1 MWKKG
6 SRILLTLL
14 IPIVLFGCQ
23 NQKPKDQDLMR
34 VKSVNRENSKKV
46 ILLMVDSLM
55 AQAIDQGMRQ
65 RELPAFQ
72 FLIEHGQ
79 YYKDLVS
86 SFPTMSVTIDSSLLT
101 GKYPDVHRVP
111 GLTWYQADKKKV
123 INYGTGPMEVLRHG
137 INPVLTD
144 GLINLNGNHLNRKLP
159 TIYEDLARYGLKSG
173 SINGLIYRGTT
184 DHTLT
189 IPGWIQGP
197 SSLKKEIQVKG
208 PDFLALGSLSN
219 PLKEVKNL
227 PDGLTNRL
235 GISNNYSIEAVK
247 YLIQAN
253 KLPDFL
259 FVYLPDLD
267 QEIHKKGPSEL
278 SGVQKLDGQLQSLLQ
293 AFGSPEKAL
302 NDAILIIIGDS
313 GMTQLLPTGQN
324 PVIDLPAM
332 FEGTQVL
339 RPGETVSEK
348 TEVILAVNETMAYV
362 YKLKANRSLRDI
374 ADILKMD
381 ARIDFISYKDKE
393 WIYVIQGATSKQLK
407 YKANGKWMDRYKQT
421 WTIEEDDKVLDLK
434 VNAANRTLEY
444 GQYPDVLQRLSGA
457 LNSHEGEF
465 LVVTAKPGYELA
477 DRSSPTHEGGGGHGS
492 VSRMES
498 LVPLIITGTDQKPQ
512 YLRIIDIKSYLLD
525 LLTKNIKKA
534 GASKNK

>member
-6 SRILLTLL
+6 SRILLALL

-23 NQKPKDQDLMR
+23 NPKAKDQDLMR
-34 VKSVNRENSKKV
+34 VKSVNRENTKKV

-111 GLTWYQADKKKV
+111 GLTWYQSDKKKV

-302 NDAILIIIGDS
+302 NDAILIIVGDS

-381 ARIDFISYKDKE
+381 ARIDFIAYKDKE

-512 YLRIIDIKSYLLD
+512 YLRIIDIKSYLLN
-525 LLTKNIKKA
+525 LLTKNIKKT